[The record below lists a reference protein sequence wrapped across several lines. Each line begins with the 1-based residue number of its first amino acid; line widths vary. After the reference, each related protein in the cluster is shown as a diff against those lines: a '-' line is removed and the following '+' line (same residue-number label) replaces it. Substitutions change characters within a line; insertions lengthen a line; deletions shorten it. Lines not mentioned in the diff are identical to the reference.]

1 MKDPRPMTTWSRRQ
15 TLGALALAGAS
26 AIPLSWAASQ
36 TLLQPETPA
45 PGDYMSKAL
54 RKRVEQLKHDVAA
67 APTTLATARARSEVL
82 YAWMNAMSL
91 TGQYLHPDIPQLIT
105 SMNAPGFPQTG
116 ERARNRMLAA
126 LDQYVR
132 TLSALEKN
140 PKLTGT
146 VSAKTEGPWYVDSYV
161 QFEQTYT
168 VGEAP
173 LRVGGGI
180 VIPNHFYFAFADL
193 QATDPH
199 ADNYLTCRTSNPA
212 VRIVRDTFPIAGMFS
227 TGLGVGEMP
236 RVFFRIAE
244 GELAPGE
251 TVTVTYGDRSGGS
264 NGLQLFQVS
273 NSGVRFPFW
282 VMTEKDGLLLTPREV
297 TTPLLGGPVASVR
310 GFNPSIV
317 RAGEPF
323 ELSVRAEDRFRNLAT
338 GGAPAWTVLLDG
350 KPFREIP
357 ASANTITVL
366 RDVKIADLGVHRFQI
381 VSADGRYRGESAPV
395 LVEADPTDRIFWG
408 ETHGHC
414 GFSEGMGL
422 VDAYFEFARDESRL
436 DFVSLTE
443 HDLWMD
449 ASEWAQMRAAARKFD
464 APGEFITYLGYEWTV
479 LSAYGGHHN
488 VIFRNL
494 DGVQPVPS
502 QLYPALPDLYRG
514 LRKHYAPKDV
524 LVIPHAHMTADATQN
539 DRQLEPVVEI
549 VSEHGVFEWLG
560 KRYLANGWQLG
571 FVGGGDDHLGHPGYK
586 MRPLGRFYF
595 DGTGGLAA
603 VNAPTK
609 DRNVLFDAI
618 KDRRTYATTS
628 DRIIL
633 KAALNGT
640 RMGAVA
646 PSAPRRVVEGV
657 VHGTGSV
664 QSITLVKN
672 GKDLQSRNFETAEGG
687 DGDMVE
693 VDFWSTSEP
702 AKLLEGSRS
711 ERVWTGTI
719 KVAGAKVEGAFSP
732 QVEALNYLSEWV
744 RPQPGAADTIAFR
757 LTTRGYAKA
766 VRLRL
771 SGDVAKAHVEVSL
784 ALAGGANGV
793 HAADVPAP
801 GKAAELTVPLPR
813 PATGEPPSSAAD
825 DLITVRRIRPA
836 TERDRTFRF
845 EDAEGPKD
853 GDNYYVRVVQADGA
867 CAWSSPWWIGAVRA
881 PRQAI
886 KK

>member
-1 MKDPRPMTTWSRRQ
+1 MTIWSRRQ

-26 AIPLSWAASQ
+26 TIPLGWAASQ

-45 PGDYMSKAL
+45 PGDYMSRSL
-54 RKRVEQLKHDVAA
+54 RKRVEQLKRDVAL
-67 APTTLATARARSEVL
+67 APTTVATTRARTEVL

-105 SMNAPGFPQTG
+105 TMNAPGFPETG
-116 ERARNRMLAA
+116 ERARDRMLAA
-126 LDQYVR
+126 LDQYIR
-132 TLSALEKN
+132 TLTALEKN

-173 LRVGGGI
+173 LTAGGGI
-180 VIPNHFYFAFADL
+180 VIPNHFYFTFADL

-199 ADNYLTCRTSNPA
+199 ADNYISCRTSNPA
-212 VRIVRDTFPIAGMFS
+212 VRIVRDTVPIAGMFS

-244 GELAPGE
+244 GELAPGD

-264 NGLQLFQVS
+264 KGLLLFQVS

-282 VMTEKDGLLLTPREV
+282 VMTGKDGLLLTPREV
-297 TTPLLGGPVASVR
+297 TTPLLGGPAASVR

-317 RAGEPF
+317 KPNEPF
-323 ELSVRAEDRFRNLAT
+323 ELSVRTEDRFRNLAT
-338 GGAPAWTVLLDG
+338 GGAPAWKVLLDG

-357 ASANTITVL
+357 ASANAITVL
-366 RDVKIADLGVHRFQI
+366 RDVKVADLGVHRFQI
-381 VSADGRYRGESAPV
+381 VSADGRFRGESAPV
-395 LVEADPTDRIFWG
+395 RVEADPTDRIYWG

-422 VDAYFEFARDESRL
+422 ADAYFEFARDESRL

-449 ASEWAQMRAAARKFD
+449 ASEWEQMRTAARKFD
-464 APGEFITYLGYEWTV
+464 APGRFITYMGYEWTV

-502 QLYPALPDLYRG
+502 QLFPALPDLYRG

-539 DRQLEPVVEI
+539 DAALEPVVEI
-549 VSEHGVFEWLG
+549 VSEHGIFEWLG

-603 VNAPTK
+603 VSAPAK

-633 KAALNGT
+633 KAALNGA
-640 RMGAVA
+640 RMGAVT
-646 PSAPRRVVEGV
+646 PSAARRVVEGL
-657 VHGTGSV
+657 VHGTGPI

-672 GKDLQSRNFETAEGG
+672 GKDLASRNFEAPDGAG
-687 DGDMVE
+687 DGNMVE
-693 VDFWSTSEP
+693 VGFWSTSEP
-702 AKLLEGSRS
+702 AKPLQGSRT

-719 KVAGAKVEGAFSP
+719 KVTGAKLEGAFSP

-744 RPQPGAADTIAFR
+744 RPQPGAADTITFR

-766 VRLRL
+766 VRLKL
-771 SGDVAKAHVEVSL
+771 SGDLSKARIQVSL
-784 ALAGGANGV
+784 ALADGTDAV
-793 HAADVPAP
+793 HAADVPPP
-801 GKAAELTVPLPR
+801 GQARDLTIPLPVAAR
-813 PATGEPPSSAAD
+813 GAAPSSASD
-825 DLITVRRIRPA
+825 DMISVRQVRPA

-867 CAWSSPWWIGAVRA
+867 GAWSSPWWVGAA
-881 PRQAI
+881 PKRPAI
-886 KK
+886 RK